1 MNDPCARSVT
11 WGGES
16 YTLTLNHPWVRNVLS
31 YRGIHGPNGS
41 SVGAVLNRFESGSY
55 SLDDVEQVLTLG
67 AIGGGMSRAQA
78 AKLIADHVSTAP
90 IADNA
95 GTAAGILVALFMG
108 ENKEAA

>member
-1 MNDPCARSVT
+1 MTDPCARSVT
-11 WGGES
+11 WGGET

-31 YRGIHGPNGS
+31 YRGIHGANGS
-41 SVGAVLNRFESGSY
+41 SVGAVLTRFETGSY
-55 SLDDVEQVLTLG
+55 TIDDVEQVLTLG
-67 AIGGGMSRAQA
+67 LIGGGKSRAEA

-108 ENKEAA
+108 ANEEAA